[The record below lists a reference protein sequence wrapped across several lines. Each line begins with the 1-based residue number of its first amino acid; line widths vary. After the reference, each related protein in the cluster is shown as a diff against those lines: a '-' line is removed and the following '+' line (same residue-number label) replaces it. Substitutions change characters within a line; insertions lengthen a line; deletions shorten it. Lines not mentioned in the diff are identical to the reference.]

1 VIAAHP
7 FAAMFDPTRARARL
21 EREARSCWGQS
32 LDVTHC
38 EVLHVWRK
46 VHARAS
52 SAHKSIARVSYRL
65 GLHDRRDGSYR
76 DSLVHGLLS
85 LEGRDVRIELRRFPE
100 DPALPQLRQLADPS
114 VVLRQAPAAVIAH
127 CGEGSA
133 ATVDVVSFRPG
144 QRCTMRVTGPGAAP
158 RIAFAKTFCD
168 DAGALIAARI
178 DELSRT
184 ALAHAPGIA
193 WPELLAYDAD
203 TRTVWQAAV
212 PDARPFLAGPPR
224 RSLAHGAWYQLGA
237 VLATLHAAPLAGLDG
252 FDRAQRLFESGKKLT
267 KLENAGLATAAGA
280 RNAWRHCA
288 AAVDHLPPAAA
299 VLLHGDLHLGQ
310 LARSG
315 DRIALFDFDE
325 VVMGPAEQ
333 DLASLRVSVEST
345 GAAGSAIE
353 RAFASVLAGY
363 GAAGGRPPHDDAL
376 DWHYRLQQIDRAY
389 RDYWRYDAAAT
400 GSIGCA
406 LRRTRRGLSR
416 AQNAVGAA

>member
-1 VIAAHP
+1 MIAAHP
-7 FAAMFDPTRARARL
+7 FAVMFDPTRARARL
-21 EREARSCWGQS
+21 EREARSRWGHS
-32 LDVTHC
+32 LEVTHC

-46 VHARAS
+46 VHARAA

-65 GLHDRRDGSYR
+65 GLHDRRDGSYQ

-85 LEGRDVRIELRRFPE
+85 LEGRDVRIDLRRFP
-100 DPALPQLRQLADPS
+100 DDAGLPQLRQLADTDI
-114 VVLRQAPAAVIAH
+114 VLRQAPAAVRAH

-133 ATVDVVSFRPG
+133 SRVDVVSFRPG
-144 QRCTMRVTGPGAAP
+144 QRCTLRVAGPGSAP
-158 RIAFAKTFCD
+158 RIAYAKAFCD
-168 DAGALIAARI
+168 DTGAVIAERI
-178 DELSRT
+178 GQLSRT
-184 ALAHAPGIA
+184 ALALTAELA
-193 WPELLAYDAD
+193 WPPLLAYDAA

-224 RSLAHGAWYQLGA
+224 RSLAHGAWHQLGR
-237 VLATLHAAPLAGLDG
+237 VLATLHAAPLAGLDR

-280 RNAWRHCA
+280 RSAWRECEGT
-288 AAVDHLPPAAA
+288 VDRLPPVEP

-333 DLASLRVSVEST
+333 DLASLRVSLEST
-345 GAAGSAIE
+345 GAARTGIE
-353 RAFASVLAGY
+353 CAFKTVLDGY
-363 GAAGGRPPHDDAL
+363 IEAGGRPPRGNAL

-389 RDYWRYDAAAT
+389 RDYWRYDVSAA
-400 GSIGCA
+400 GRIGCA
-406 LRRTRRGLSR
+406 LRRAQRGLARS
-416 AQNAVGAA
+416 QTDSGAA